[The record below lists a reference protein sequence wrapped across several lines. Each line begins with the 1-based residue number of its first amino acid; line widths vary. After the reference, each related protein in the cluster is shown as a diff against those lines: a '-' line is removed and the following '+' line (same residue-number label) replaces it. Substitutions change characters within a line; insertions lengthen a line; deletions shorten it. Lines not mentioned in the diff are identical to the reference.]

1 MGVRLVSLDGRIAE
15 LAASAGL
22 ATIDQPG
29 AWYGFDT
36 LHPRRR
42 HLDTLWRHACDA
54 WGLPP
59 ARRPMR
65 AGLREWAGLGRRA
78 AEVRQL
84 GRQMRYTPQPIRRY
98 ADGGW
103 VALY

>member
-1 MGVRLVSLDGRIAE
+1 
-15 LAASAGL
+15 
-22 ATIDQPG
+22 
-29 AWYGFDT
+29 
-36 LHPRRR
+36 
-42 HLDTLWRHACDA
+42 
-54 WGLPP
+54 
-59 ARRPMR
+59 MR

-84 GRQMRYTPQPIRRY
+84 GRQMRYTRQPIRRY